1 MARPQAADYEDRK
14 ELIVDEAAKLVAA
27 QSFLGTSISDI
38 AKACDFSKSLLYH
51 YYDSKEKLL
60 FAVMTSHI
68 DRLDDIVKQTLEV
81 QAPAPE
87 KMRLLLQRFMGEYA
101 EAASK
106 QRVLVNE
113 LGHLPDSEKGLIVRK
128 QRRIVEH
135 VQSILV
141 ESQPGLKPD
150 PARARALTMLLFG
163 MINWTSNWYNPK
175 GPVSPD
181 DIANMAADLI
191 LRA

>member
-14 ELIVDEAAKLVAA
+14 ELIVDEAAKLFAA